1 MENERDYLHNYIFSS
16 KFAEQTLNSLNECI
30 SMTDMED
37 YIIFINDAFERTYGF
52 SKNELIGKNINI
64 IRSNNNDPSIT
75 KNILPS
81 TLKGS
86 WVGRIYNKRKDG
98 TEFLVSLRTGIVR
111 NDLGEP
117 IALVGSAI
125 DLTETLLAEEKLQAA
140 QDKYRALFNEI
151 KDVVY
156 ESTPEGNLIDINAS
170 GIELFGYKNREEA
183 LSVNVTNGLYVFP
196 EDRDKFKQLI
206 EKYGFVKNYEI
217 LIKTKDNEHL
227 IVLETAYANKN
238 KDGKV
243 ISYRGIL
250 RDISDLK
257 KTEQQL
263 KNYVKELAKVNKQLL
278 ESEEE
283 LKNINHSK
291 DRLFS
296 IIGHDLRSPFT
307 ALIGFS
313 DYLIEDIDEL
323 EKNEISLYARKI
335 NESAKNI
342 FSLLENLLD
351 WSRIETGR
359 INPEYEEFSI
369 KSIAD
374 TAIQLLKANAQN
386 KNVEVINNIKNGV
399 FVIADKNMISSA
411 IRNILSN
418 AIKFT
423 LPGKQIVFESETTE
437 KYATVSIK
445 DEGVGMSA
453 EVLNRL
459 FDFRANHS
467 TLGTRN
473 EKGCGLGLIIS
484 KELVEKNG
492 GKIFVESELNQG
504 SKFSIMLLKA
514 QV

>member
-1 MENERDYLHNYIFSS
+1 MEYERNYLNNYIFSS
-16 KFAEQTLNSLNECI
+16 KFAEQTLNSINECI
-30 SMTDMED
+30 SITDMED
-37 YIIFINDAFERTYGF
+37 YLIFVNDAFERVYGYC
-52 SKNELIGKNINI
+52 KNELIGKNINI
-64 IRSNNNDPSIT
+64 IRSNNNNPAIT
-75 KNILPS
+75 KEILPS

-140 QDKYRALFNEI
+140 QDRYRSLFNEI

-156 ESTPEGNLIDINAS
+156 ESTPDGKLVDINAS
-170 GIELFGYKNREEA
+170 GIELFGYKSKDDA
-183 LSVNVTNGLYVFP
+183 LSVNVTKDLYVFP

-206 EKYGFVKNYEI
+206 EKFGYVKNYEI

-227 IVLETAYANKN
+227 VVLETAYANKDKN
-238 KDGKV
+238 GEV
-243 ISYRGIL
+243 VSYRGIL
-250 RDISDLK
+250 RDITEVK

-283 LKNINHSK
+283 LRNINHSK

-323 EKNEISLYARKI
+323 EKGEITLYARKI

-359 INPEYEEFSI
+359 INPEYEEFSMN
-369 KSIAD
+369 SIAD
-374 TAIQLLKANAQN
+374 NAIQLLKANAQN
-386 KNVEVINNIKNGV
+386 KNVEVINNIPNGV
-399 FVIADKNMISSA
+399 FVIADRNMISSA

-423 LPGKQIVFESETTE
+423 LPGKKIVFESELNE
-437 KYATVSIK
+437 KYAKISIT

-453 EVLNRL
+453 EVLNNL
-459 FDFRANHS
+459 FDFKSSHT

-492 GKIFVESELNQG
+492 GKIFVESELNKG

-514 QV
+514 HI

>member
-1 MENERDYLHNYIFSS
+1 VENERDYLHNYIFSS

-183 LSVNVTNGLYVFP
+183 LSVNVTNDLYVFP

-217 LIKTKDNEHL
+217 LIKTKDN
-227 IVLETAYANKN
+227 
-238 KDGKV
+238 
-243 ISYRGIL
+243 
-250 RDISDLK
+250 
-257 KTEQQL
+257 
-263 KNYVKELAKVNKQLL
+263 
-278 ESEEE
+278 
-283 LKNINHSK
+283 
-291 DRLFS
+291 
-296 IIGHDLRSPFT
+296 
-307 ALIGFS
+307 
-313 DYLIEDIDEL
+313 
-323 EKNEISLYARKI
+323 
-335 NESAKNI
+335 
-342 FSLLENLLD
+342 
-351 WSRIETGR
+351 
-359 INPEYEEFSI
+359 
-369 KSIAD
+369 
-374 TAIQLLKANAQN
+374 
-386 KNVEVINNIKNGV
+386 
-399 FVIADKNMISSA
+399 
-411 IRNILSN
+411 
-418 AIKFT
+418 
-423 LPGKQIVFESETTE
+423 
-437 KYATVSIK
+437 
-445 DEGVGMSA
+445 
-453 EVLNRL
+453 
-459 FDFRANHS
+459 
-467 TLGTRN
+467 
-473 EKGCGLGLIIS
+473 
-484 KELVEKNG
+484 
-492 GKIFVESELNQG
+492 
-504 SKFSIMLLKA
+504 
-514 QV
+514 